1 MTREFPA
8 MKFVSKNILTGLI
21 TVLPVVLSIW
31 LLYWAAVSTEAILGG
46 WLRASF
52 PDIFYFPGMGTGIAL
67 GGLFLVGILMHAY
80 FVRRLFRLGEKILY
94 HVPVLKTVYGAIRD
108 FFTYF
113 SPQGQQDF
121 DQVVAVE
128 FQQGIQVVGFVT
140 CDDTARI
147 PPQLQ
152 SDDKLL
158 VYLPLSYA
166 IGGYTVA
173 VSRHRVKSLEMTM
186 EEAMRFTLTGGVTGL
201 PGTAQPGR

>member
-1 MTREFPA
+1 M
-8 MKFVSKNILTGLI
+8 
-21 TVLPVVLSIW
+21 
-31 LLYWAAVSTEAILGG
+31 LGG
-46 WLRASF
+46 WMKASF
-52 PDIFYFPGMGTGIAL
+52 PNSLYLPGMGTAIAL
-67 GGLFLVGILMHAY
+67 SVLFVVGILMHAY

-94 HVPVLKTVYGAIRD
+94 NVPVLKNVYGAIRD

-128 FQQGIQVVGFVT
+128 FQPGMQVVGFVT

-147 PPQLQ
+147 PRQLQ
-152 SDDKLL
+152 GDDKLL

-166 IGGYTVA
+166 IGGYTLA
-173 VSRHRVKSLEMTM
+173 VPRHKVQALEMSM

-201 PGTAQPGR
+201 PGTAQAAS